1 MRKLMK
7 NYLIFTQSCFCDFT
21 RFLIKARTIQWLPK
35 HLMKSPMNQTKYVYE
50 FINHSSPLFS
60 VYLRS
65 RYKVDPLRTGSRP
78 RRSASLIE
86 NITKGILLTVGQFF
100 FVFNGLFIE
109 LVSKELYHFG
119 VIAGLFRQIGGHS
132 SRFMLF
138 CSF

>member
-1 MRKLMK
+1 
-7 NYLIFTQSCFCDFT
+7 
-21 RFLIKARTIQWLPK
+21 
-35 HLMKSPMNQTKYVYE
+35 MNQTKRAYE
-50 FINHSSPLFS
+50 FINHSSPWLFS

-109 LVSKELYHFG
+109 LVSKELNHLAAILHVY
-119 VIAGLFRQIGGHS
+119 ARALN
-132 SRFMLF
+132 FMK
-138 CSF
+138 